1 MEIRNKI
8 GIALFLFFGWTS
20 FAQDNLIHN
29 AIADQPSY
37 NATPFYKGLVDDYEP
52 KGYTYSGGWVTTSF
66 GMQEGLSVWES
77 DMKTVTKIV
86 TAPSLPSEKRQFLLH
101 SPDWYMVNSDG
112 GFDKIRLTESGSDI
126 MPHAGLGYIGMGP
139 GELIQQKFFDA
150 NKFEE
155 GETYRLQFYVRT
167 YDDPTRDWST
177 GLDLNVYLRKSK
189 MKYSLGANQ
198 FNNRCDPSKYFNKSS
213 TSNTLQI
220 LNKPMD
226 LTSYPTGQWY
236 PVTIEFTAPSDSY
249 DWIVIETEAAV
260 LCDGPYVLLDDFK
273 LAKTCKFPDCSRT
286 SGEVF
291 PNHNGFTSTTAPL
304 EITNLNN
311 VAAATVEIFTTLGQP
326 IWNYSVSCTNGITD
340 PIFWDG
346 RTTSGSHAA
355 NASYVL
361 KITYTNDCGTESKSS
376 VIVKTG
382 NHPPITNN
390 IICNNSG
397 VITPAPCCVYEP
409 DLVIDNTILPGI
421 GLLDYRVI
429 SSINVAPVNDV
440 TVTNNAD
447 VEMRAGNEILLNPG
461 FTVEPGGNYFA
472 EIVPCTT
479 MRAATLEPTW
489 VQPTK
494 IKEET
499 LVNQHS
505 EEALTLYPN
514 PAKDTSTLVIK
525 DFESETTYEITL
537 YNLQGIQQYQYSTK
551 VEKTVVNLSKLDAG
565 VYFVKV
571 SNGITTYSTKL
582 IKQ

>member
-1 MEIRNKI
+1 MEIKNKI
-8 GIALFLFFGWTS
+8 IFALFLFVGWTS
-20 FAQDNLIHN
+20 FGQENLIHN
-29 AIADQPSY
+29 AVVDQPTY
-37 NATPFYKGLVDDYEP
+37 NATPFYVSLVDDYSP
-52 KGYTYSGGWVTTSF
+52 KYYTYSGGWIEDDR
-66 GMQEGLSVWES
+66 GNQEGLSVWEG
-77 DMKTVTKIV
+77 DMHLVTKVI
-86 TAPSLPSEKRQFLLH
+86 TAPAVEPEKIQFELH
-101 SPDWYMVNSDG
+101 SPDWYMINKYDG
-112 GFDKIRLTESGSDI
+112 YQKLRLTESGEPI

-139 GELIQQKFFDA
+139 GELVQQQFFDA

-198 FNNRCDPSKYFNKSS
+198 FNNRCDPTKYFNKSS

-226 LTSYPTGQWY
+226 LVNYPTGQWY
-236 PVTIEFTAPSDSY
+236 PVTIEFNAPSDSY

-260 LCDGPYVLLDDFK
+260 LCDGPYVLLDDFRLSK
-273 LAKTCKFPDCSRT
+273 SCEFPDCSRT

-291 PNHNGFTSTTAPL
+291 PNHNGLTSTTAPL
-304 EITNLNN
+304 KITNLDN
-311 VAAATVEIFTTLGQP
+311 AAAVTVEVFTMLGQP
-326 IWNYSVSCTNGITD
+326 IWNYSVTCTNGIVD

-346 RTTSGSHAA
+346 RTTSGSYAA
-355 NASYVL
+355 DASYLL
-361 KITYTNDCGTESKSS
+361 KVTYTNDCGTESKTSAIS
-376 VIVKTG
+376 KTG

-397 VITPAPCCVYEP
+397 VITPAPCCIYEP
-409 DLVIDNTILPGI
+409 DLVIDNTLLPGI

-429 SSINVAPVNDV
+429 SSINVAPVYTV

-461 FTVEPGGNYFA
+461 FTVEPGANYFA

-479 MRAATLEPTW
+479 QRTATLEPTW
-489 VQPTK
+489 IQPTQ
-494 IKEET
+494 INDDA
-499 LVNQHS
+499 LLSQNS
-505 EEALTLYPN
+505 EDVLTLYPN
-514 PAKDTSTLVIK
+514 PAKNTSTLIIN
-525 DFESETTYEITL
+525 DFKKGTDYEIAIYTM
-537 YNLQGIQQYQYSTK
+537 QGVKQYQQNTK
-551 VEKTVVNLSKLDAG
+551 VKKTTLNLSKLNAG
-565 VYFVKV
+565 MYFVKV
-571 SNGITTYSTKL
+571 SNGITTHSIKL